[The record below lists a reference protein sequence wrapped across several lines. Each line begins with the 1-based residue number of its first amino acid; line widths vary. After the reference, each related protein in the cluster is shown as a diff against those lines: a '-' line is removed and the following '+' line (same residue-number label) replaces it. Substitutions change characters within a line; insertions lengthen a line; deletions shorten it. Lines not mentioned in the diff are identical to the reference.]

1 MDKGKE
7 RSDEPVIDK
16 VLKTKNALLT
26 LFDVESDV
34 SISEIKEKLNEL
46 KKIKALL
53 TKKVIQD
60 TKIGGALSKVSNHS
74 GDEHRITEDIRND
87 CRLIINF
94 LKKKLTSSPSKSLK
108 KLDAEYIGPIITDQ
122 KRKDMVLKLMK
133 AYDTAEK
140 SNFRNDIRIEVLSEL
155 CHNIEESLFNSYGFK
170 TSEYIDQ
177 FRSIYTNLA
186 DPKNPDFRRDLY
198 DRNIDVQTIAT
209 MGARDMASKKKKEAV
224 QEELKN
230 SREACQSDWDIRHVK
245 RGDGQF
251 KCMKCKS
258 MKTDYFQAQ
267 TRSADEPMTTYV
279 NCNNC
284 GNRWKF

>member
-1 MDKGKE
+1 MNDGKQ
-7 RSDEPVIDK
+7 RFDDPIIDK
-16 VLKTKNALLT
+16 VLKTKHALLT
-26 LFDVESDV
+26 LFDVESDIPL
-34 SISEIKEKLNEL
+34 SDIELKLDEL
-46 KKIKALL
+46 KKIKSLL
-53 TKKVIQD
+53 TKQVIQD
-60 TKIGGALSKVSNHS
+60 TKIGGALSKVSNYS
-74 GDEHRITEDIRND
+74 GDQHRITQDIRND
-87 CRLIINF
+87 CKLIVVF
-94 LKKKLTSSPSKSLK
+94 LKKKLTTSPTTSSLK
-108 KLDAEYIGPIITDQ
+108 KLDSEYLGPLITDD

-140 SNFRNDIRIEVLSEL
+140 SSFRNEIRIEVLSEL
-155 CHNIEESLFNSYGFK
+155 CHDIEKSLFDSYGFK

-198 DRNIDVQTIAT
+198 DRNIDVHNIAT
-209 MGARDMASKKKKEAV
+209 MGARDMASRKKKEAV

-267 TRSADEPMTTYV
+267 TRSADEPMTT
-279 NCNNC
+279 
-284 GNRWKF
+284 